1 MNSPEPAGASAH
13 APDTTDSGPT
23 SAAEGTAS
31 GTKSPRIIRSASDIH
46 SVLAE
51 FGSQG
56 TKTKAVI
63 ILALGGIFMDAYD
76 FSSLAFGIT
85 AIKEQFG
92 LSGFMTGLVN
102 ASIMVGAVI
111 GALFGGYLV
120 DRFGRYKLFM
130 ADMVFFVIAAIGC
143 AVAPNEWV
151 LIFFRFVMG
160 IGVGLDLPVA
170 MAFLAEFSK
179 LKGKGNRSQRVNAWS
194 PAWYIATGIGY
205 LVVLI
210 IFVSLP
216 YDQHAIL
223 WRLVVGFGAVPA
235 LVVLLVRRRYL
246 AESPE
251 WLANQGDLR
260 AAVDVMRSH
269 HNLDVRLA
277 DEVGGTRT
285 TAAADAGGAMQE
297 STNLAGQESTN
308 LAGHESTNL
317 AGQTGDSAATGP
329 SAGSLQTPKR
339 GGKWSGFAELF
350 APQYRVRTIVA
361 LCVSVFSTFGYNAVA
376 YGTPLIITTLFHQTP
391 LVTIIASLVIN
402 LGFGAIGGLLGMSII
417 NRFGTRRIT
426 LVGFVIQ
433 AVALAL
439 LAIVGIPTGALVLV
453 SVAMLAAFVFAQAG
467 GPGANL
473 MNYATL
479 SYPTRLRG
487 IGIGFNQS
495 VLRAFSIV
503 SLIMFPILAGS
514 MGTGVFWIVACAPL
528 AGAIAVGIVKWDPTA
543 KDVEEENGMPNM

>member
-1 MNSPEPAGASAH
+1 MNSPEPAGTSAH
-13 APDTTDSGPT
+13 APDKTDPGPT
-23 SAAEGTAS
+23 SAEDTAS
-31 GTKSPRIIRSASDIH
+31 GTRSPRIIRSASDIH

-130 ADMVFFVIAAIGC
+130 ADMVFFVVAAIGC

-151 LIFFRFVMG
+151 LIFFRFIMG

-210 IFVSLP
+210 IFVTLP

-223 WRLVVGFGAVPA
+223 WRIVVGFGAVPA
-235 LVVLLVRRRYL
+235 LIVLLVRRRYL

-277 DEVGGTRT
+277 D
-285 TAAADAGGAMQE
+285 DAKRSPSE
-297 STNLAGQESTN
+297 STDTVESADTIAN
-308 LAGHESTNL
+308 ETSTPQ
-317 AGQTGDSAATGP
+317 APTSQASQPQA
-329 SAGSLQTPKR
+329 PKR

-402 LGFGAIGGLLGMSII
+402 LGFGAIGGLLGMTIV

-426 LVGFVIQ
+426 LVGFAIQ

-543 KDVEEENGMPNM
+543 KDVEEE

>member
-1 MNSPEPAGASAH
+1 MDSPETAGTPAQAIDHSNPGA
-13 APDTTDSGPT
+13 T
-23 SAAEGTAS
+23 SAKEGSVT
-31 GTKSPRIIRSASDIH
+31 GTGAPRIIRTAADIH
-46 SVLAE
+46 STLAE

-56 TKTKAVI
+56 TKTTAVI

-85 AIKEQFG
+85 AIQEQFG

-120 DRFGRYKLFM
+120 DKFGRYKLFM
-130 ADMVFFVIAAIGC
+130 ADMVFFVVAAIGC

-151 LIFFRFVMG
+151 LIAFRFIMG

-210 IFVSLP
+210 IFLSLP
-216 YDQHAIL
+216 YEQHAIL

-235 LVVLLVRRRYL
+235 LIVLIVRRRYL

-269 HNLDVRLA
+269 HNLNVELA
-277 DEVGGTRT
+277 D
-285 TAAADAGGAMQE
+285 
-297 STNLAGQESTN
+297 NAGQRE
-308 LAGHESTNL
+308 AGEQASPN
-317 AGQTGDSAATGP
+317 G
-329 SAGSLQTPKR
+329 R

-350 APQYRVRTIVA
+350 APKYRVRTIVA

-402 LGFGAIGGLLGMSII
+402 LGFGAVGGLVGMTIV

-439 LAIVGIPTGALVLV
+439 LAVVGIPTGALVLV

-543 KDVEEENGMPNM
+543 KNVEEEL

>member
-1 MNSPEPAGASAH
+1 MNSPEPAGTSAH
-13 APDTTDSGPT
+13 APDTTSTGRT
-23 SAAEGTAS
+23 SS
-31 GTKSPRIIRSASDIH
+31 RIIRSASDIH

-130 ADMVFFVIAAIGC
+130 ADMVFFVVAAIGC
-143 AVAPNEWV
+143 ALAPNEWV

-210 IFVSLP
+210 IFISLP

-269 HNLDVRLA
+269 HNLDVKLA
-277 DEVGGTRT
+277 AEVDGAK
-285 TAAADAGGAMQE
+285 TAAPEVDRQT
-297 STNLAGQESTN
+297 STPG
-308 LAGHESTNL
+308 
-317 AGQTGDSAATGP
+317 
-329 SAGSLQTPKR
+329 R

-402 LGFGAIGGLLGMSII
+402 LGFGAVGGLLGMSIV

-439 LAIVGIPTGALVLV
+439 LALVGIPSGALVLV

-514 MGTGVFWIVACAPL
+514 MGTGVFWVVACAPL

-543 KDVEEENGMPNM
+543 KDVEEEI

>member
-1 MNSPEPAGASAH
+1 M
-13 APDTTDSGPT
+13 
-23 SAAEGTAS
+23 
-31 GTKSPRIIRSASDIH
+31 SPRIIRSASDIH

-130 ADMVFFVIAAIGC
+130 ADMVFFVVAAIGC

-210 IFVSLP
+210 IFISLP

-269 HNLDVRLA
+269 HNLDVELA
-277 DEVGGTRT
+277 ADVGSAGTG
-285 TAAADAGGAMQE
+285 TAAV
-297 STNLAGQESTN
+297 SKS
-308 LAGHESTNL
+308 
-317 AGQTGDSAATGP
+317 
-329 SAGSLQTPKR
+329 

-402 LGFGAIGGLLGMSII
+402 LGFGAIGGLLGMTIV

-543 KDVEEENGMPNM
+543 KDVEEEL

>member
-1 MNSPEPAGASAH
+1 MSNS
-13 APDTTDSGPT
+13 DT
-23 SAAEGTAS
+23 AANQAT
-31 GTKSPRIIRSASDIH
+31 TRIISTASDIH

-85 AIKEQFG
+85 AIQEQFG

-102 ASIMVGAVI
+102 ASIMIGAVI

-120 DRFGRYKLFM
+120 DRFGRYRLFM

-143 AVAPNEWV
+143 ALAPNEWV
-151 LIFFRFVMG
+151 LIAFRFVMG

-179 LKGKGNRSQRVNAWS
+179 LKGKGNRSQRVNSWS
-194 PAWYIATGIGY
+194 PAWYIATGVGY
-205 LVVLI
+205 LIVLI
-210 IFVSLP
+210 IFVTLP

-223 WRLVVGFGAVPA
+223 WRIVVGFGAVPA

-269 HNLDVRLA
+269 HNLDVTLA
-277 DEVGGTRT
+277 PE
-285 TAAADAGGAMQE
+285 AASGESEEPAGETGKPA
-297 STNLAGQESTN
+297 AG
-308 LAGHESTNL
+308 
-317 AGQTGDSAATGP
+317 
-329 SAGSLQTPKR
+329 R
-339 GGKWSGFAELF
+339 WRGFAELF
-350 APQYRVRTIVA
+350 SPKYRVRTIVA

-391 LVTIIASLVIN
+391 LITIVSSLIIN
-402 LGFGAIGGLLGMSII
+402 LGFGALGGLLGMSIV
-417 NRFGTRRIT
+417 NRFGTRKIT
-426 LVGFVIQ
+426 FIGFVIQ
-433 AVALAL
+433 ALALGL
-439 LAIVGIPTGALVLV
+439 LAIVGIPNGALVLV

-503 SLIMFPILAGS
+503 SLIMFPILAAS
-514 MGTGVFWIVACAPL
+514 LGTGVFWIVACAPL
-528 AGAIAVGIVKWDPTA
+528 AGAIAVGIVAWDPTA
-543 KDVEEENGMPNM
+543 KDVEREE

>member
-1 MNSPEPAGASAH
+1 MTSSDPAAEAVQ
-13 APDTTDSGPT
+13 TTSGPQAIAGPQASRIVS
-23 SAAEGTAS
+23 SAA
-31 GTKSPRIIRSASDIH
+31 DIH
-46 SVLAE
+46 SILAE

-85 AIKEQFG
+85 AIQDQFG

-120 DRFGRYKLFM
+120 DRFGRYRLFM

-143 AVAPNEWV
+143 ALAPNEWV
-151 LIFFRFVMG
+151 LIAFRFVMG
-160 IGVGLDLPVA
+160 IGVGLDMPVA

-179 LKGKGNRSQRVNAWS
+179 LKGKGNRSQRVNSWS
-194 PAWYIATGIGY
+194 PAWYIATGVGY
-205 LVVLI
+205 LIVLI
-210 IFVSLP
+210 IFVTLP

-223 WRLVVGFGAVPA
+223 WRIVVGFGAVPA

-269 HNLDVRLA
+269 HNLNVTLA
-277 DEVGGTRT
+277 PEASSG
-285 TAAADAGGAMQE
+285 AAEGPTGESGKPAAG
-297 STNLAGQESTN
+297 
-308 LAGHESTNL
+308 
-317 AGQTGDSAATGP
+317 
-329 SAGSLQTPKR
+329 R
-339 GGKWSGFAELF
+339 WSGFAELF
-350 APQYRVRTIVA
+350 SPKYRVRTIVA

-391 LVTIIASLVIN
+391 LITIVSSLIIN
-402 LGFGAIGGLLGMSII
+402 LGFGALGGLLGMSII

-426 LVGFVIQ
+426 FIGFVVQ
-433 AVALAL
+433 AVALGL
-439 LAIVGIPTGALVLV
+439 LAIVGIPNGALVLV

-473 MNYATL
+473 MDYATL

-503 SLIMFPILAGS
+503 SLIMFPILAAS
-514 MGTGVFWIVACAPL
+514 LGTGVFWIVACAPL
-528 AGAIAVGIVKWDPTA
+528 AGAIAVGIVAWDPTA
-543 KDVEEENGMPNM
+543 KDVEHED

>member
-1 MNSPEPAGASAH
+1 MTESESKTASPGGSARATSANTTSSTSANEASANPGT
-13 APDTTDSGPT
+13 ATAAKRVAR
-23 SAAEGTAS
+23 SAADVNS
-31 GTKSPRIIRSASDIH
+31 L
-46 SVLAE
+46 LAE

-130 ADMVFFVIAAIGC
+130 ADMVFFVVAAIGC
-143 AVAPNEWV
+143 ALAPEEWT
-151 LIFFRFVMG
+151 LIFFRFIMG

-194 PAWYIATGIGY
+194 PAWYMATGIGY
-205 LVVLI
+205 LIVLI
-210 IFVSLP
+210 FFISLP
-216 YDQHAIL
+216 YDQHDIL
-223 WRLVVGFGAVPA
+223 WRVVVGFGAVPA
-235 LVVLLVRRRYL
+235 VIVLLVRRRYL
-246 AESPE
+246 AESPQ
-251 WLANQGDLR
+251 WLADQGDLKG
-260 AAVDVMRSH
+260 AVDVMRSH
-269 HNLDVRLA
+269 HGLDVELA
-277 DEVGGTRT
+277 PEAVTP
-285 TAAADAGGAMQE
+285 TAADRAD
-297 STNLAGQESTN
+297 
-308 LAGHESTNL
+308 
-317 AGQTGDSAATGP
+317 
-329 SAGSLQTPKR
+329 KR
-339 GGKWSGFAELF
+339 WAVFAELF
-350 APQYRVRTIVA
+350 SPQYRIRTIVA

-376 YGTPLIITTLFHQTP
+376 YGTPLIISTLFQQGP
-391 LVTIIASLVIN
+391 FVTIVSSLVIN
-402 LGFGAIGGLLGMSII
+402 LGFGAIGGLLGMSIV
-417 NRFGTRRIT
+417 NRFGSRRMT
-426 LVGFVIQ
+426 LVGFSIQ
-433 AVALAL
+433 AAALIL
-439 LAIVGIPTGALVLV
+439 LAIVGIPSGALVLV

-487 IGIGFNQS
+487 VGIGFNQS
-495 VLRAFSIV
+495 VLRSFSIV
-503 SLIMFPILAGS
+503 SLIMFPILAAS

-528 AGAIAVGIVKWDPTA
+528 AGAIAVGIIKWDPTA
-543 KDVEEENGMPNM
+543 KDVDAEV

>member
-1 MNSPEPAGASAH
+1 VTSAEPSKTASSA
-13 APDTTDSGPT
+13 PT
-23 SAAEGTAS
+23 S
-31 GTKSPRIIRSASDIH
+31 SPRIVRSAADIH
-46 SVLAE
+46 AVLAE

-56 TKTKAVI
+56 TKTTAVI

-85 AIKEQFG
+85 SIQGQFG
-92 LSGFMTGLVN
+92 LNGFMTGLVN

-130 ADMVFFVIAAIGC
+130 ADMVFFVIAALGC
-143 AVAPNEWV
+143 AVSPNEWV
-151 LIFFRFVMG
+151 LIAFRFVMG

-194 PAWYIATGIGY
+194 PAWYFATGVGY
-205 LVVLI
+205 LIVLI
-210 IFVSLP
+210 IFITLP

-223 WRLVVGFGAVPA
+223 WRIVVGFGAVPA
-235 LVVLLVRRRYL
+235 LIVLLVRRRYL
-246 AESPE
+246 AESPQ
-251 WLANQGDLR
+251 WLADQGDLR
-260 AAVDVMRSH
+260 AAVDVMRTH
-269 HNLDVRLA
+269 HNLDVELA
-277 DEVGGTRT
+277 PADNRETSGT
-285 TAAADAGGAMQE
+285 AGADDGRAE
-297 STNLAGQESTN
+297 N
-308 LAGHESTNL
+308 
-317 AGQTGDSAATGP
+317 
-329 SAGSLQTPKR
+329 
-339 GGKWSGFAELF
+339 GKWGGFAELF
-350 APQYRVRTIVA
+350 APHYRVRTIVA

-391 LVTIIASLVIN
+391 LITIVSSLIIN
-402 LGFGAIGGLLGMSII
+402 LGFGTIGGLLGMSIV
-417 NRFGTRRIT
+417 NRFGTRKIT
-426 LVGFVIQ
+426 LIGFVVQ
-433 AVALAL
+433 AAALGLLAL
-439 LAIVGIPTGALVLV
+439 VGIPNGALVLV
-453 SVAMLAAFVFAQAG
+453 SVAMLSAFVFAQAG

-514 MGTGVFWIVACAPL
+514 LGTGVFWIVACAPL
-528 AGAIAVGIVKWDPTA
+528 AGAIAVGVVRWDPTG
-543 KDVEEENGMPNM
+543 KDVEYEA

>member
-1 MNSPEPAGASAH
+1 MNSPEPAGTSAH
-13 APDTTDSGPT
+13 APQTTSTGG
-23 SAAEGTAS
+23 SS
-31 GTKSPRIIRSASDIH
+31 SRIIRSASDIH
-46 SVLAE
+46 AVLAE

-130 ADMVFFVIAAIGC
+130 ADMVFFVVAAIGC

-151 LIFFRFVMG
+151 LIFFRFIMG

-210 IFVSLP
+210 IFVTLP

-223 WRLVVGFGAVPA
+223 WRIVVGFGAVPA
-235 LVVLLVRRRYL
+235 LIVLLVRRRYL

-277 DEVGGTRT
+277 D
-285 TAAADAGGAMQE
+285 DAKRSPSE
-297 STNLAGQESTN
+297 STDTVESADTI
-308 LAGHESTNL
+308 AHETSTPQ
-317 AGQTGDSAATGP
+317 APTSQASQPQA
-329 SAGSLQTPKR
+329 PKR

-402 LGFGAIGGLLGMSII
+402 LGFGAIGGLLGMTIV

-426 LVGFVIQ
+426 LVGFAIQ

-543 KDVEEENGMPNM
+543 KDVEEE

>member
-1 MNSPEPAGASAH
+1 MNSPEPAGTSAH
-13 APDTTDSGPT
+13 APETTSTGG
-23 SAAEGTAS
+23 SS
-31 GTKSPRIIRSASDIH
+31 SRIIRSASDIH

-130 ADMVFFVIAAIGC
+130 ADMVFFVVAAIGC

-151 LIFFRFVMG
+151 LIFFRFIMG

-223 WRLVVGFGAVPA
+223 WRIVVGFGAVPA
-235 LVVLLVRRRYL
+235 LIVLLVRRRYL

-277 DEVGGTRT
+277 DDAKRSTSES
-285 TAAADAGGAMQE
+285 AD
-297 STNLAGQESTN
+297 TLANEALTPQALTS
-308 LAGHESTNL
+308 
-317 AGQTGDSAATGP
+317 QTPQPQA
-329 SAGSLQTPKR
+329 PKR

-402 LGFGAIGGLLGMSII
+402 LGFGAIGGLLGMTIV

-426 LVGFVIQ
+426 LVGFAIQ
-433 AVALAL
+433 AAALAL

-543 KDVEEENGMPNM
+543 KDVEDE

>member
-1 MNSPEPAGASAH
+1 
-13 APDTTDSGPT
+13 
-23 SAAEGTAS
+23 
-31 GTKSPRIIRSASDIH
+31 
-46 SVLAE
+46 
-51 FGSQG
+51 
-56 TKTKAVI
+56 
-63 ILALGGIFMDAYD
+63 MDAYD

-130 ADMVFFVIAAIGC
+130 ADMVFFVVAAIGC
-143 AVAPNEWV
+143 ALAPNEWV

-210 IFVSLP
+210 IFISLP

-269 HNLDVRLA
+269 HNLDVKLA
-277 DEVGGTRT
+277 DDARGADTRGADAAGAAPADDK
-285 TAAADAGGAMQE
+285 AAAAGDDGGLE
-297 STNLAGQESTN
+297 
-308 LAGHESTNL
+308 
-317 AGQTGDSAATGP
+317 AATTR
-329 SAGSLQTPKR
+329 SEQTQAPKR

-402 LGFGAIGGLLGMSII
+402 LGFGAIGGLLGMSIV

-514 MGTGVFWIVACAPL
+514 MGTGVFWVVACAPL

>member
-1 MNSPEPAGASAH
+1 MNSPEPAGTSAH
-13 APDTTDSGPT
+13 APQTTSTGG
-23 SAAEGTAS
+23 SS
-31 GTKSPRIIRSASDIH
+31 SRIIRSASDIH

-130 ADMVFFVIAAIGC
+130 ADMVFFVVAAIGC

-151 LIFFRFVMG
+151 LIFFRFIMG

-210 IFVSLP
+210 IFVTLP

-223 WRLVVGFGAVPA
+223 WRIVVGFGAVPA
-235 LVVLLVRRRYL
+235 LIVLLVRRRYL

-277 DEVGGTRT
+277 DDAKRSPSESADM
-285 TAAADAGGAMQE
+285 AASE
-297 STNLAGQESTN
+297 T
-308 LAGHESTNL
+308 
-317 AGQTGDSAATGP
+317 SAPQAPQSHTSQP
-329 SAGSLQTPKR
+329 QAPQR

-402 LGFGAIGGLLGMSII
+402 LGFGAIGGLLGMTIV

-426 LVGFVIQ
+426 LVGFAIQ
-433 AVALAL
+433 AAALAL

-543 KDVEEENGMPNM
+543 KDVEEE

>member
-1 MNSPEPAGASAH
+1 MTSPDPAAEA
-13 APDTTDSGPT
+13 AQT
-23 SAAEGTAS
+23 SAAAQAPS
-31 GTKSPRIIRSASDIH
+31 GSQTPRIVSSAADIH

-56 TKTKAVI
+56 TKTTAVI

-102 ASIMVGAVI
+102 ASIMVGAVF

-151 LIFFRFVMG
+151 LIAFRFVMG

-194 PAWYIATGIGY
+194 PAWYFATGVGY
-205 LVVLI
+205 LIVLI
-210 IFVSLP
+210 IFLTLP
-216 YDQHAIL
+216 YEQHAIL
-223 WRLVVGFGAVPA
+223 WRIVVGFGAVPA
-235 LVVLLVRRRYL
+235 LIVLLVRRRYL

-251 WLANQGDLR
+251 WLANQGDLKG
-260 AAVDVMRSH
+260 AVEVMRSH
-269 HNLDVRLA
+269 HNLNVELAPAKERETANQDVT
-277 DEVGGTRT
+277 E
-285 TAAADAGGAMQE
+285 TAAGG
-297 STNLAGQESTN
+297 
-308 LAGHESTNL
+308 
-317 AGQTGDSAATGP
+317 
-329 SAGSLQTPKR
+329 R
-339 GGKWSGFAELF
+339 WSGFAELF
-350 APQYRVRTIVA
+350 SPRYRVRTIVA

-391 LVTIIASLVIN
+391 LITIVSSLIIN
-402 LGFGAIGGLLGMSII
+402 LGFGTIGGLVGMSIV

-426 LVGFVIQ
+426 LVGFIIQ
-433 AVALAL
+433 AASLGL
-439 LAIVGIPTGALVLV
+439 LAIVGIPSGALVLV
-453 SVAMLAAFVFAQAG
+453 SVAMLSAFVFAQAG

-503 SLIMFPILAGS
+503 SLIMFPILAAS
-514 MGTGVFWIVACAPL
+514 LGTGVFWIVACAPA
-528 AGAIAVGIVKWDPTA
+528 AGAIAVGIVVWDPTA
-543 KDVEEENGMPNM
+543 KDVEHED

>member
-1 MNSPEPAGASAH
+1 VSN
-13 APDTTDSGPT
+13 PDT
-23 SAAEGTAS
+23 AANQTA
-31 GTKSPRIIRSASDIH
+31 TRIVRTVSDIH
-46 SVLAE
+46 SILAE

-56 TKTKAVI
+56 TKTTAVI

-92 LSGFMTGLVN
+92 LNGFLTGLVN

-130 ADMVFFVIAAIGC
+130 ADMVFFVVAALGC

-151 LIFFRFVMG
+151 LIAFRFVMG

-179 LKGKGNRSQRVNAWS
+179 LQGKGNRSQRVNAWS
-194 PAWYIATGIGY
+194 PAWYFATGVGY
-205 LVVLI
+205 LIVLI
-210 IFVSLP
+210 IFVTLP
-216 YDQHAIL
+216 YEQHAIL
-223 WRLVVGFGAVPA
+223 WRIVVGFGAVPA
-235 LVVLLVRRRYL
+235 LIVLLVRRRYL

-260 AAVDVMRSH
+260 AAVDVMRTH
-269 HNLDVRLA
+269 HNLDVELA
-277 DEVGGTRT
+277 P
-285 TAAADAGGAMQE
+285 AAEREA
-297 STNLAGQESTN
+297 
-308 LAGHESTNL
+308 
-317 AGQTGDSAATGP
+317 AATG
-329 SAGSLQTPKR
+329 AAEKR
-339 GGKWSGFAELF
+339 TGGNWSGFAELF
-350 APQYRVRTIVA
+350 APKYRVRTIVA

-391 LVTIIASLVIN
+391 LITIVSSLIIN
-402 LGFGAIGGLLGMSII
+402 LGFGTIGGLLGMSIV
-417 NRFGTRRIT
+417 NRFGTRKIT
-426 LVGFVIQ
+426 LIGFSIQ
-433 AVALAL
+433 AVSLAL
-439 LAIVGIPTGALVLV
+439 LAVVGIPNGALVLV
-453 SVAMLAAFVFAQAG
+453 SVAMLSAFVFAQAG

-479 SYPTRLRG
+479 SYPTQLRG

-503 SLIMFPILAGS
+503 SLIMFPILAAS

-528 AGAIAVGIVKWDPTA
+528 AGAIAVGIIRWDPTA
-543 KDVEEENGMPNM
+543 KDVEHEA

>member
-1 MNSPEPAGASAH
+1 MSNPDIAAGAVN
-13 APDTTDSGPT
+13 TRTV
-23 SAAEGTAS
+23 
-31 GTKSPRIIRSASDIH
+31 RSASDIH
-46 SVLAE
+46 AILAE

-102 ASIMVGAVI
+102 ASIMIGAVI

-130 ADMVFFVIAAIGC
+130 ADMVFFVVAAIGC
-143 AVAPNEWV
+143 ALAPNEWV
-151 LIFFRFVMG
+151 LIAFRFVMG

-194 PAWYIATGIGY
+194 PAWYTATGIGY

-210 IFVSLP
+210 IFISLP
-216 YDQHAIL
+216 YEQHAIL
-223 WRLVVGFGAVPA
+223 WRIVVGFGAVPA
-235 LVVLLVRRRYL
+235 LIVLLVRRRYL

-260 AAVDVMRSH
+260 AAVDVMRTH
-269 HNLDVRLA
+269 HNLDVELA
-277 DEVGGTRT
+277 PDSLGGSSATGG
-285 TAAADAGGAMQE
+285 AQNKPAGGQ
-297 STNLAGQESTN
+297 
-308 LAGHESTNL
+308 
-317 AGQTGDSAATGP
+317 
-329 SAGSLQTPKR
+329 
-339 GGKWSGFAELF
+339 WSGFAELF
-350 APQYRVRTIVA
+350 APRYRVRTIVA

-391 LVTIIASLVIN
+391 LITIVSSLIIN
-402 LGFGAIGGLLGMSII
+402 LGFGAIGGLLGMTIV

-433 AVALAL
+433 AIALAL
-439 LAIVGIPTGALVLV
+439 LAVVGIPSGALVLV

-503 SLIMFPILAGS
+503 SLIMFPILAAS
-514 MGTGVFWIVACAPL
+514 LGTGVFWIVACAPL

-543 KDVEEENGMPNM
+543 KDVEDEA

>member
-1 MNSPEPAGASAH
+1 MISPEPAGTSAH
-13 APDTTDSGPT
+13 APDKTDPGPT
-23 SAAEGTAS
+23 SAEDTAS
-31 GTKSPRIIRSASDIH
+31 GTRSPRIIRSASDIH

-130 ADMVFFVIAAIGC
+130 ADMVFFVVAAIGC

-210 IFVSLP
+210 IFISLP

-277 DEVGGTRT
+277 DVAGGTRT
-285 TAAADAGGAMQE
+285 STADDADGAKPE
-297 STNLAGQESTN
+297 T
-308 LAGHESTNL
+308 TNL
-317 AGQTGDSAATGP
+317 AGQTGDSPATGP
-329 SAGSLQTPKR
+329 SAQSLRALKR

-402 LGFGAIGGLLGMSII
+402 LGFGAIGGLLGMSIV

-514 MGTGVFWIVACAPL
+514 MGTGVFWVVACAPL

-543 KDVEEENGMPNM
+543 KNVEEENGMPNI

>member
-1 MNSPEPAGASAH
+1 MNSPESAGTSAH
-13 APDTTDSGPT
+13 APDKTDSGPT
-23 SAAEGTAS
+23 SAAEGTAG

-85 AIKEQFG
+85 AIKEQFA

-130 ADMVFFVIAAIGC
+130 ADMVFFVVAAIGC

-151 LIFFRFVMG
+151 LIVFRFVMG

-269 HNLDVRLA
+269 HNLDVKL
-277 DEVGGTRT
+277 
-285 TAAADAGGAMQE
+285 AADAGGTKTTAGYDASGAKQE
-297 STNLAGQESTN
+297 TTKLAGE
-308 LAGHESTNL
+308 
-317 AGQTGDSAATGP
+317 TGDSAATGQ
-329 SAGSLQTPKR
+329 STQSLQAPKS

-402 LGFGAIGGLLGMSII
+402 LGFGAIGGLLGMSVV

-514 MGTGVFWIVACAPL
+514 MGTGVFWVVACAPL

>member
-1 MNSPEPAGASAH
+1 MNSPESAGTSAH
-13 APDTTDSGPT
+13 AADSPSRYETSGPT
-23 SAAEGTAS
+23 SAGEGTADA
-31 GTKSPRIIRSASDIH
+31 TKSPRIIRNASDIH

-92 LSGFMTGLVN
+92 LTGFMTGLVN

-151 LIFFRFVMG
+151 LILFRFVMG

-269 HNLDVRLA
+269 HNLDVEL
-277 DEVGGTRT
+277 
-285 TAAADAGGAMQE
+285 AADAGSTARGGAI
-297 STNLAGQESTN
+297 A
-308 LAGHESTNL
+308 
-317 AGQTGDSAATGP
+317 
-329 SAGSLQTPKR
+329 PKR

-402 LGFGAIGGLLGMSII
+402 LGFGAIGGLLGMTIV

-426 LVGFVIQ
+426 LVGFAIQ

-543 KDVEEENGMPNM
+543 KDVEEEV

>member
-1 MNSPEPAGASAH
+1 MNSPEPAGTSAH
-13 APDTTDSGPT
+13 TTDSSGRHETSGPT
-23 SAAEGTAS
+23 SAGEDTAS
-31 GTKSPRIIRSASDIH
+31 ETQSPRIIRSATDIH

-130 ADMVFFVIAAIGC
+130 ADMVFFVVAAIGC

-151 LIFFRFVMG
+151 LIVFRFVMG

-205 LVVLI
+205 LVVLV
-210 IFVSLP
+210 IFISLP

-235 LVVLLVRRRYL
+235 LIVLLVRRRYL

-277 DEVGGTRT
+277 DE
-285 TAAADAGGAMQE
+285 AGGSRREEA
-297 STNLAGQESTN
+297 TIAGADGAENAQ
-308 LAGHESTNL
+308 A
-317 AGQTGDSAATGP
+317 
-329 SAGSLQTPKR
+329 PKR

-402 LGFGAIGGLLGMSII
+402 LGFGAIGGLLGMSIV

-426 LVGFVIQ
+426 LVGFAIQ
-433 AVALAL
+433 AAALAL

-543 KDVEEENGMPNM
+543 KDVEEG

>member
-1 MNSPEPAGASAH
+1 MNSPEPAGTSAH
-13 APDTTDSGPT
+13 APDKTDPGPT
-23 SAAEGTAS
+23 SAGEGTADA
-31 GTKSPRIIRSASDIH
+31 TKPPRIIRSASDIH

-92 LSGFMTGLVN
+92 LTGFMTGLVN

-151 LIFFRFVMG
+151 LILFRFVMG

-194 PAWYIATGIGY
+194 PAWYIATGVGY
-205 LVVLI
+205 LIVLI

-235 LVVLLVRRRYL
+235 LIVLLVRRRYL

-260 AAVDVMRSH
+260 GAVDVMRSH
-269 HNLDVRLA
+269 HHLDVEL
-277 DEVGGTRT
+277 
-285 TAAADAGGAMQE
+285 AADAGSTGKAGAAE
-297 STNLAGQESTN
+297 
-308 LAGHESTNL
+308 
-317 AGQTGDSAATGP
+317 
-329 SAGSLQTPKR
+329 PKR

-402 LGFGAIGGLLGMSII
+402 LGFGAIGGLLGMSIV

-426 LVGFVIQ
+426 LVGFAIQ
-433 AVALAL
+433 AASLAL

-543 KDVEEENGMPNM
+543 KDVEEEA

>member
-1 MNSPEPAGASAH
+1 MNSPESAGTSAH
-13 APDTTDSGPT
+13 APDKTDSGPT
-23 SAAEGTAS
+23 SATESTAS
-31 GTKSPRIIRSASDIH
+31 GTKSSRIIRSASDIH

-130 ADMVFFVIAAIGC
+130 ADMVFFVVAAIGC

-151 LIFFRFVMG
+151 LIFFRFIMG

-210 IFVSLP
+210 IFISLP

-269 HNLDVRLA
+269 HNLDVKL
-277 DEVGGTRT
+277 
-285 TAAADAGGAMQE
+285 AADAG
-297 STNLAGQESTN
+297 STTTTAAVDAGGTEVPTS
-308 LAGHESTNL
+308 
-317 AGQTGDSAATGP
+317 QTSQPHA
-329 SAGSLQTPKR
+329 PKS

-402 LGFGAIGGLLGMSII
+402 LGFGAIGGLLGMSIV

-514 MGTGVFWIVACAPL
+514 MGTGVFWVVACAPL
-528 AGAIAVGIVKWDPTA
+528 AGAIAVGIVK
-543 KDVEEENGMPNM
+543 

>member
-1 MNSPEPAGASAH
+1 MATVTSTDPAADAAQTASA
-13 APDTTDSGPT
+13 APAP
-23 SAAEGTAS
+23 SAAQP
-31 GTKSPRIIRSASDIH
+31 PRIVASAADIH

-56 TKTKAVI
+56 TKTTAVI

-85 AIKEQFG
+85 AIQEQFG

-130 ADMVFFVIAAIGC
+130 ADMVFFVVAAIGC
-143 AVAPNEWV
+143 ALAPNEWV
-151 LIFFRFVMG
+151 LIAFRFVMG

-194 PAWYIATGIGY
+194 PAWYFATGVGY

-210 IFVSLP
+210 IFITLP
-216 YDQHAIL
+216 YDQHTIL
-223 WRLVVGFGAVPA
+223 WRIVVGFGAVPA
-235 LVVLLVRRRYL
+235 LIVLLVRRRYL

-260 AAVDVMRSH
+260 GAVEVMRSH
-269 HNLDVRLA
+269 HNLNVELA
-277 DEVGGTRT
+277 PAEDRE
-285 TAAADAGGAMQE
+285 
-297 STNLAGQESTN
+297 
-308 LAGHESTNL
+308 
-317 AGQTGDSAATGP
+317 AAT
-329 SAGSLQTPKR
+329 STDTVK
-339 GGKWSGFAELF
+339 GGRWSGFAELF
-350 APQYRVRTIVA
+350 SPRYRVRTIVA

-391 LVTIIASLVIN
+391 LITIISSLIIN
-402 LGFGAIGGLLGMSII
+402 LGFGTIGGLLGMSIV

-426 LVGFVIQ
+426 LVGFIIQ
-433 AVALAL
+433 AASLGL
-439 LAIVGIPTGALVLV
+439 LAIVGIPNGALVIV
-453 SVAMLAAFVFAQAG
+453 AVAMLSAFVFAQAG

-503 SLIMFPILAGS
+503 SLIMFPILAAS
-514 MGTGVFWIVACAPL
+514 LGTGVFWIVACAPL
-528 AGAIAVGIVKWDPTA
+528 AGAIAVGVVAWDPTA
-543 KDVEEENGMPNM
+543 KDVEDEA

>member
-1 MNSPEPAGASAH
+1 MSNS
-13 APDTTDSGPT
+13 DT
-23 SAAEGTAS
+23 AANQAT
-31 GTKSPRIIRSASDIH
+31 TRIISTASDIH

-85 AIKEQFG
+85 AIQEQFG

-102 ASIMVGAVI
+102 ASIMIGAVI

-120 DRFGRYKLFM
+120 DRFGRYRLFM

-143 AVAPNEWV
+143 ALAPNEWV
-151 LIFFRFVMG
+151 LIAFRFVMG

-179 LKGKGNRSQRVNAWS
+179 LKGKGNRSQRVNSWS
-194 PAWYIATGIGY
+194 PAWYIATGVGY
-205 LVVLI
+205 LIVLI
-210 IFVSLP
+210 IFVTLP

-223 WRLVVGFGAVPA
+223 WRIVVGFGAVPA
-235 LVVLLVRRRYL
+235 LIVLLVRRRYL

-269 HNLDVRLA
+269 HNLDVTLA
-277 DEVGGTRT
+277 AEASSGAAEGPEGGTDRP
-285 TAAADAGGAMQE
+285 AAG
-297 STNLAGQESTN
+297 
-308 LAGHESTNL
+308 
-317 AGQTGDSAATGP
+317 
-329 SAGSLQTPKR
+329 R
-339 GGKWSGFAELF
+339 WRGFAELF
-350 APQYRVRTIVA
+350 SPKYRVRTIVA

-391 LVTIIASLVIN
+391 LITIVSSLIIN
-402 LGFGAIGGLLGMSII
+402 LGFGALGGLLGMSIV
-417 NRFGTRRIT
+417 NRFGTRKIT
-426 LVGFVIQ
+426 FIGFVVQ
-433 AVALAL
+433 AVALGL
-439 LAIVGIPTGALVLV
+439 LALVGIPNGALVLV

-503 SLIMFPILAGS
+503 SLIMFPILAAS
-514 MGTGVFWIVACAPL
+514 LGTGVFWIVACAPL
-528 AGAIAVGIVKWDPTA
+528 AGAIAVGIVAWDPTA
-543 KDVEEENGMPNM
+543 KDVEREE